1 MRLGRGM
8 SSPAKL
14 NAKNLESD
22 SHIPVSTKAEPS
34 SSGKDKD
41 NVSDATQ
48 LKRKEISDISSNKR
62 KKKKR
67 RKRKRIPNFIPWR
80 KLIAKAV
87 ENGGPKG
94 LTRKALRTEIVVK
107 DGKEDQRLSEE
118 FDFQLDKA
126 LNQGKLVC
134 QDGNKIKLTKSLD
147 ERAKVRILEEIKQRK
162 EETEKKQRE
171 AELEYYNKLSY

>member
-1 MRLGRGM
+1 M
-8 SSPAKL
+8 SSSTETNTKI
-14 NAKNLESD
+14 LESD
-22 SHIPVSTKAEPS
+22 THVSESTKAEPS
-34 SSGKDKD
+34 SNGKDTEK
-41 NVSDATQ
+41 VSDSTQ
-48 LKRKEISDISSNKR
+48 LKRKEISDNSSNKR

-94 LTRKALRTEIVVK
+94 LTRKALRTEIVMK
-107 DGKEDQRLSEE
+107 NGKEDQRLSEE

-134 QDGNKIKLTKSLD
+134 QDGNKIKLIKSLD
-147 ERAKVRILEEIKQRK
+147 ERAKVRILEEIKQKK
-162 EETEKKQRE
+162 EEKDKKQRE